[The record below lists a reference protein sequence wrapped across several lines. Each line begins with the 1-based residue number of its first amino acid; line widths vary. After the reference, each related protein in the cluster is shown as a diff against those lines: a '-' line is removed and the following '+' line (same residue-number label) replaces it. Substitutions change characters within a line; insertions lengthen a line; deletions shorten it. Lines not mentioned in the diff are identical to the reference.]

1 MTPKVIAHRGVTR
14 NEQENT
20 LPAFHEAFSE
30 GADGLEIDVRL
41 SKDEKPIIFHDEDT
55 SRLFQKSLEIKN
67 TTYSELK
74 TLGNKENRI
83 PLLDEVLDFLPK
95 NKHCYIEIKSDAKT
109 VPFLDK
115 LKIEKNNITF
125 LSFDKNVIAA
135 LKNRFPNK
143 LAFQNFHTLQIERYG
158 IKKILEFY
166 KKGNSDGLSIDIRDL
181 SNKTIDKLLEKK
193 IDLIIWTLNSVGR
206 LKELSK
212 KNIGAIITDEVK
224 DFADFLKR
232 KS

>member
-1 MTPKVIAHRGVTR
+1 MKPKIIAHRGVTR
-14 NEQENT
+14 NNQENT
-20 LPAFHEAFSE
+20 LPAFDQAFSE

-55 SRLFQKSLEIKN
+55 SRLFDKNLEIKN
-67 TTYSELK
+67 TMYSELQA
-74 TLGNKENRI
+74 LGNKENQI
-83 PLLDEVLDFLPK
+83 PLLNEVLDFLPQ
-95 NKHCYIEIKSDAKT
+95 NKECFIEIKSDANT

-115 LKIEKNNITF
+115 LRIKNKNITF
-125 LSFDKNVIAA
+125 LSFDKNVITD
-135 LKNRFPNK
+135 LKKRFPNK
-143 LAFQNFHTLQIERYG
+143 LVFQSFHTLQIERYG

-193 IDLIIWTLNSVGR
+193 IDLIIWTLNSMGR

-212 KNIGAIITDEVK
+212 KNIRAIITDEVK

>member
-1 MTPKVIAHRGVTR
+1 VTPKIIAHRGVTR
-14 NEQENT
+14 NDQENT
-20 LPAFHEAFSE
+20 LPAFHKAFSE

-55 SRLFQKSLEIKN
+55 SRLFKQSLEIKKTN
-67 TTYSELK
+67 FSELEA
-74 TLGNKENRI
+74 LGNSENRI
-83 PLLDEVLDFLPK
+83 PLLNEVLDFLPQ
-95 NKHCYIEIKSDAKT
+95 NKECFIEIKSDANT

-115 LKIEKNNITF
+115 LRIEKKNVTF
-125 LSFDKNVIAA
+125 LSFDKNVVSA
-135 LKNRFPNK
+135 LKKRFPNK
-143 LAFQNFHTLQIERYG
+143 LAFQSFHTLQIERYG

-166 KKGNSDGLSIDIRDL
+166 KKGNSDGLSIDVRDL

-193 IDLIIWTLNSVGR
+193 IDLIIWTLNSMER
-206 LKELSK
+206 LRELSK
-212 KNIGAIITDEVK
+212 KNIRAIITDEVK

>member
-1 MTPKVIAHRGVTR
+1 VTPKVIAHRGVTR

-143 LAFQNFHTLQIERYG
+143 MAFQNFHTLQIERYG
-158 IKKILEFY
+158 IKKVLEFY
-166 KKGNSDGLSIDIRDL
+166 KKGNSDGLSIDIRNL

-193 IDLIIWTLNSVGR
+193 IDLIIWTLNSMGR
-206 LKELSK
+206 FKELSK
-212 KNIGAIITDEVK
+212 KNVRAIITDEVK

>member
-1 MTPKVIAHRGVTR
+1 MTPKIIAHRGVTR

-20 LPAFHEAFSE
+20 LPAFQEAFSE

-166 KKGNSDGLSIDIRDL
+166 KKGNSDGLSIDIRNL

-193 IDLIIWTLNSVGR
+193 IDLIIWTLNSMER
-206 LKELSK
+206 FKELSK
-212 KNIGAIITDEVK
+212 KNVRAIITDEVK

>member
-1 MTPKVIAHRGVTR
+1 MTPKIIAHRGVTR
-14 NEQENT
+14 NKQENT
-20 LPAFHEAFSE
+20 LPAFNKAFSE

-143 LAFQNFHTLQIERYG
+143 MAFQNFHTLQIERYG
-158 IKKILEFY
+158 IKKVLEFY

>member
-1 MTPKVIAHRGVTR
+1 
-14 NEQENT
+14 
-20 LPAFHEAFSE
+20 
-30 GADGLEIDVRL
+30 
-41 SKDEKPIIFHDEDT
+41 
-55 SRLFQKSLEIKN
+55 
-67 TTYSELK
+67 
-74 TLGNKENRI
+74 
-83 PLLDEVLDFLPK
+83 
-95 NKHCYIEIKSDAKT
+95 
-109 VPFLDK
+109 
-115 LKIEKNNITF
+115 
-125 LSFDKNVIAA
+125 
-135 LKNRFPNK
+135 

-166 KKGNSDGLSIDIRDL
+166 KKGNSDGLSIDIRNL